1 MGLSYLKLFFDQIR
15 AMEPYSDE
23 EVGRIIRAM
32 ARYAE
37 FGEEPAFQGNERFI
51 WPMLKDAIDRSSE
64 KYEELCATRKECGS
78 KGGRPKKPKGFS
90 ENQMVIEKPKGFSEN
105 QKKQK
110 NLREEQEQ
118 DQEQD
123 DDEVEVVVNDFDD
136 SNNINW
142 QRTLEYYGFPCGAS
156 DVDKAKG
163 LAYVYSDTWLLEAIN
178 RASLQQ
184 PEARNWRYV
193 NKILDEWSRLGRI
206 DAEGKRNAM
215 LEKLSN

>member
-15 AMEPYSDE
+15 AMDPYSDE

-51 WPMLKDAIDRSSE
+51 WSMLKDAIDRASE

-105 QKKQK
+105 QK
-110 NLREEQEQ
+110 NLREEEEQEE

-123 DDEVEVVVNDFDD
+123 ED
-136 SNNINW
+136 SCAH
-142 QRTLEYYGFPCGAS
+142 G
-156 DVDKAKG
+156 
-163 LAYVYSDTWLLEAIN
+163 
-178 RASLQQ
+178 
-184 PEARNWRYV
+184 
-193 NKILDEWSRLGRI
+193 SR
-206 DAEGKRNAM
+206 
-215 LEKLSN
+215 